1 MSKERCS
8 MDVSG
13 RRNKISSPVVVV
25 RVQVSIGSRANID
38 PSMFLERGIEIRFE
52 IESSFRSILSLSRI
66 FDNKFVDEYFSL
78 FLAFFFFKEK
88 YYVELLLRIGFLVK
102 RKFIQPSLGDEE
114 GVYLCCF
121 RCRVS
126 SKKHHEHYGYKRAR
140 FYVRGVIA
148 VLASKS

>member
-1 MSKERCS
+1 

-78 FLAFFFFKEK
+78 FLAFFFKEK

-102 RKFIQPSLGDEE
+102 RKFI
-114 GVYLCCF
+114 
-121 RCRVS
+121 
-126 SKKHHEHYGYKRAR
+126 
-140 FYVRGVIA
+140 
-148 VLASKS
+148 